1 MYESTV
7 LYWMGNFQVLNYCKG
22 SFAMLFFYVHDVDNV
37 RLLYSVYNENF
48 VLKRR
53 IFRVIES
60 IFKNALS
67 RMGIFHTPKTEG

>member
-1 MYESTV
+1 
-7 LYWMGNFQVLNYCKG
+7 
-22 SFAMLFFYVHDVDNV
+22 MLFFYVHDVDNV

-67 RMGIFHTPKTEG
+67 RMGIFHTPKTED